1 MQGKLNFDAPAEQAE
16 KANRIAHALGDIE
29 TGEALKISISLP
41 QPAEPTAQS
50 HLSGL
55 YARLWSLMERYYRE
69 PLAVFSSSR
78 TMLLPHQVEAALK
91 VVSASRPRFLIADEV
106 GLGKTIEAGLIL
118 KELKLKHGYQKILIV
133 VPSPLTAQWQQELKT
148 KFAEDFTILN
158 GDSLRKKNP
167 FGKGNQFLISVDLA
181 KDERHRELF
190 LNQHFDLVV
199 FNKAH
204 RLRRDANTVTQAW
217 QFAHELSQQVEGFL
231 LLSATPFRGKLEEI
245 FFLIQLIDPDILGP
259 LATFQSQF
267 AQDASLLKDRLS
279 PVVIRRRKIDVG
291 GFTKRFAK
299 TVKIDLNRE
308 EREFYDRTTEYVK
321 TEFNRALS
329 RGDNLKSFIMI
340 VFQKLL
346 DSSAYA
352 LLKALDGR
360 RARLEGF
367 YFRVMQEISESEDVA
382 EAVREYQEEEGFEDH
397 GMINPQEIRSEIQH
411 LTHLARLG
419 RKIESDSKLKHLQ
432 KIMKTMRASG
442 HQKFVIFTQFKSTL
456 EYLAE
461 NLKPLKVIGFH
472 GGLNFDQKED
482 AIKAFFADADVLICT
497 EAGGEGRNLQ
507 IAACLINYDL
517 PWSPLKLEQR
527 IGRIHRFGQTRD
539 VHIVNFACRDTVAER
554 VVEVLEEKIRLF
566 ENALGPSDTL
576 LGVFESE
583 YKFGRSLM
591 AFLGAKK
598 TKREHNEELERS
610 LFMAKENLRN
620 VDKLISTEHMNFD
633 LAAFRHAHGGT
644 ESRRSGEELMA
655 VMRDYAS
662 AANLPFKEAAG
673 AVELTEPIVAETQSP
688 VNAKIRRGTFDHEL
702 ATKRVDLEF
711 FAFGHE
717 LIDRRARELIAE
729 SEKVPLVQTEAHVDG
744 MLFFLS
750 MTLELDKKYRRM
762 YRVFVPKFS
771 SAGRA
776 QVSGGAL
783 PGRSPAD
790 VLGAADGSG
799 DFASQPDVEALTQV
813 IAAKLARATEIDRDY
828 LRAVTVRAVDK
839 ASPDILKD
847 VRAIIA
853 KVRPYES
860 YWHNRIV
867 DSAAARKNQIEE
879 RLEIQRGKL
888 KWYGDKFAG
897 SVTKIAGEKRKSEQK
912 AYERLQQSDS
922 RLQPKIEI
930 HVKKVCILSA
940 AH

>member
-1 MQGKLNFDAPAEQAE
+1 MGSSD
-16 KANRIAHALGDIE
+16 G
-29 TGEALKISISLP
+29 GEPLKVTISLP
-41 QPAEPTAQS
+41 QAGEANAEQCR
-50 HLSGL
+50 LSGL

-118 KELKLKHGYQKILIV
+118 KELKLKHGYEKILIV

-199 FNKAH
+199 FDEAH

-217 QFAHELSQQVEGFL
+217 QFAHALSQQVEGFL

-259 LATFQSQF
+259 LTTFQSQF
-267 AQDASLLKDRLS
+267 AQDASLLRDRLA

-299 TVKIDLNRE
+299 TVKIDLSRD

-382 EAVREYQEEEGFEDH
+382 EAVREYQEEEGFEEH

-432 KIMKTMRASG
+432 KILKTMRASG

-461 NLKPLKVIGFH
+461 NLKPQKVIGFH

-482 AIKAFFADADVLICT
+482 AIKAFFADADILICT

-644 ESRRSGEELMA
+644 ESQRSGEELLG
-655 VMRDYAS
+655 VMRDYALGQ
-662 AANLPFKEAAG
+662 NIPFKEAAG
-673 AVELTEPIVAETQSP
+673 AVELAEPVAVDGTAP

-711 FAFGHE
+711 FAFGHD
-717 LIDRRARELIAE
+717 LVDRCARGLIAE
-729 SEKVPLVQTEAHVDG
+729 SEKIPVVQTDAHLDG

-750 MTLELDKKYRRM
+750 MTLELDKNYRRM
-762 YRVFVPKFS
+762 YRVFVPKY
-771 SAGRA
+771 A
-776 QVSGGAL
+776 
-783 PGRSPAD
+783 
-790 VLGAADGSG
+790 SG
-799 DFASQPDVEALTQV
+799 DFSAQPDVEALTQM
-813 IAAKLARATEIDRDY
+813 IATKMTRAANVEQEY
-828 LRAVTVRAVDK
+828 LRAVCVRAVDK
-839 ASPDILKD
+839 ASAEIMKD